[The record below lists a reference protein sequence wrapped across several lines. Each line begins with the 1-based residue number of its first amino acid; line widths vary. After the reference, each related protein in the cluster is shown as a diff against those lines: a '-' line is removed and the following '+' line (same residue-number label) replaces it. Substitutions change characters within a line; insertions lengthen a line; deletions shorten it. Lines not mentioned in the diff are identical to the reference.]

1 LHALLIKVVFWP
13 FVIQPNFY
21 LSDWACGLWQFSTHF
36 PPIFYSSFLIGVV
49 YHAFITLFLDY
60 SGGYEER
67 AKRLYPLILL
77 VITTICTIIAAPSG
91 YFGVAKSHFNE
102 HEMSHFRQH
111 CNLQVPSLMISDDK
125 MTPDMY
131 SESQASYRFVYEL
144 VLPYLLPIFILAF
157 PYITL
162 LVGLMRSVPAA
173 SHSEHSTKITV
184 VVTLWLVTSYL
195 MLHVPSILRNVFSIF
210 NVWQRL
216 VSLFNAYQDERVPRF
231 QTYIHILSYVCT
243 CVWAIVRAS
252 LCFKYNHKLRKAL
265 GP

>member
-1 LHALLIKVVFWP
+1 MYINVINQICQNQLISKPRWRSCHYSILYIHSLWGYGHNITIILSIYQSALHCSKVYVKRTLHALLIKVVFWP

-144 VLPYLLPIFILAF
+144 VLPYLLPIFIL
-157 PYITL
+157 
-162 LVGLMRSVPAA
+162 G
-173 SHSEHSTKITV
+173 K
-184 VVTLWLVTSYL
+184 
-195 MLHVPSILRNVFSIF
+195 
-210 NVWQRL
+210 
-216 VSLFNAYQDERVPRF
+216 
-231 QTYIHILSYVCT
+231 
-243 CVWAIVRAS
+243 
-252 LCFKYNHKLRKAL
+252 
-265 GP
+265 

>member
-1 LHALLIKVVFWP
+1 MVVLGQKKCSNLLSLQTLTQIDHCTLLYVKVEVLHYGKP
-13 FVIQPNFY
+13 DFY

-144 VLPYLLPIFILAF
+144 VLPYLLPIFILGKF
-157 PYITL
+157 D
-162 LVGLMRSVPAA
+162 
-173 SHSEHSTKITV
+173 
-184 VVTLWLVTSYL
+184 W
-195 MLHVPSILRNVFSIF
+195 
-210 NVWQRL
+210 
-216 VSLFNAYQDERVPRF
+216 
-231 QTYIHILSYVCT
+231 
-243 CVWAIVRAS
+243 
-252 LCFKYNHKLRKAL
+252 RKM
-265 GP
+265 